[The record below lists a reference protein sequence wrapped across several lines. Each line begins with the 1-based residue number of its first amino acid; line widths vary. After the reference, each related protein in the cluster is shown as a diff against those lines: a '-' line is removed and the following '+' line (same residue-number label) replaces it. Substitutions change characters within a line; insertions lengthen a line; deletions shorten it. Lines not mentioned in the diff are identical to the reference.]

1 MFYIQSLGYYEK
13 ALVDVDRVLKTNHR
27 NHEAHGQKAETL
39 YDLGRYEMALVFF
52 HRANKLK
59 PESSRYTNG
68 ISKSQDAIN
77 CKLSPKK

>member
-1 MFYIQSLGYYEK
+1 MGYYEK

-77 CKLSPKK
+77 CKFFKKVNPW